1 MNQKHL
7 RCNVKKTILA
17 AALAALTL
25 LSACAAPI
33 ERAGGDKTLTV
44 AAMTYPVYLFTLRV
58 AEGVEG
64 IAVENVVNQPMSC
77 LHDYTMTVADM
88 KTLQGADL
96 LLLSG
101 VGLEDA
107 MSAAIGSAGLP
118 VADCSAGVSLLHY
131 DEDAG
136 EHAAHGDDGHDHGE
150 YDPHIW
156 MDPDRAAVMVENIA
170 GALSEADPANAEA
183 YRVNADAY
191 AGELNA
197 LAADLREKLS
207 GLAHRDLI
215 TFHEGF
221 GYFADSMGLRVVK
234 AIEEEAGSEASAK
247 ELVEIVGLIH
257 AHDIPSIFTE
267 ANGSE
272 ATAQAV
278 ARETGVGVY
287 RLSMLMSADAAP
299 EGAEDPYK
307 AGLTANVETILEALG
322 G

>member
-1 MNQKHL
+1 M
-7 RCNVKKTILA
+7 KKTILSA
-17 AALAALTL
+17 VLSALML
-25 LSACAAPI
+25 LSACAAPVGQAVGN
-33 ERAGGDKTLTV
+33 ETLTV

-58 AEGVEG
+58 MEGVEG
-64 IAVENVVNQPMSC
+64 VTVENVLDQPMSC
-77 LHDYTMTVADM
+77 LHDYTLTVTDM

-107 MSAAIGSAGLP
+107 MTSAIGESGLAT
-118 VADCSAGVSLLHY
+118 ADCSAGVPLLHY
-131 DEDAG
+131 EEDAE
-136 EHAAHGDDGHDHGE
+136 EHAAHGEDGHDHGA

-170 GALSEADPANAEA
+170 AALSEADPDHAGSYTANAS
-183 YRVNADAY
+183 AY
-191 AGELNA
+191 AKELNA
-197 LAADLREKLS
+197 LAADLREELS
-207 GLAHRDLI
+207 GLARRDLI

-247 ELVEIVGLIH
+247 ELAEIVELIRGYG
-257 AHDIPSIFTE
+257 IPAIFTE

-272 ATAQAV
+272 ATARAV

-299 EGAEDPYK
+299 EGAADPYA
-307 AGLTANVETILEALG
+307 AGLAANVDTILEALG